1 MALGPDTRASSLSF
15 AAPGVGVAGF
25 FCLAAVIYSITLL
38 REGDVWRWV
47 LLVAGALIGIATVS
61 LELKHIDLQRLRN
74 PAEPQQ
80 PAHTQQS
87 AGDRGREAARMFFK
101 IMRDW
106 WLVVLGG
113 LFAVVVERTFPLIRE
128 TGGPPAFALYALII
142 LVSLIIGEVAIWYAE
157 KFLTIRLLHAR
168 QRTN

>member
-1 MALGPDTRASSLSF
+1 M
-15 AAPGVGVAGF
+15 
-25 FCLAAVIYSITLL
+25 
-38 REGDVWRWV
+38 
-47 LLVAGALIGIATVS
+47 
-61 LELKHIDLQRLRN
+61 
-74 PAEPQQ
+74 
-80 PAHTQQS
+80 
-87 AGDRGREAARMFFK
+87 
-101 IMRDW
+101 
-106 WLVVLGG
+106 LGG